1 MCEQTVIRFFISLK
15 ETCSNLITFKMIN
28 KYGSGAIV
36 QIAKVLGQVHD
47 VTSQGVF

>member
-1 MCEQTVIRFFISLK
+1 
-15 ETCSNLITFKMIN
+15 MIN